1 MKSLQWLFL
10 TFLIIFN
17 AKAQDC
23 TSYKFVDSENVLK
36 YKTSYDGNTFGSAKI
51 TFSKDSFLLKERY
64 YKKLILLDFELYDI
78 SQEYYF
84 REDKGQVY
92 MFLNDTE
99 TLIFDF
105 CLDVGD
111 IYDSEWKVINKSDI
125 STDLNATTRSQIIL
139 QNNSGQIQKWIEG
152 IGGNILKLSS
162 LNLFLC
168 EFYTKD
174 FDQIYY
180 ESLSDCESPVHSSY
194 VSHENKWHFT
204 VPQWT
209 NPGFDYW
216 NSFSSDSFLI
226 ENKYYRKKIRKIVGK
241 TEWEESGIYYREHF
255 GRIFFKYK
263 DSDEQLSYNFSAE
276 VGDTLFPKYDK
287 NTAFVVTNVENIS
300 TLDGISRRKLSL
312 DKICAFMKFPIT
324 WIEGIGETKKSDGLE
339 LGCIIFDPEPQFN
352 CFTTNNKLVYSNSF
366 CYTSVKDV
374 NRQSSISLLPNP
386 VIDQLQIMGNTASIA
401 SLQISDLSGRI
412 LKNKVLH
419 DDTTINVETIPLGIY
434 FCKILFLDGQVQ
446 VLKFIK
452 I

>member
-1 MKSLQWLFL
+1 MKSPQWLFL

-23 TSYKFVDSENVLK
+23 TSYKFVDSENVIK

-99 TLIFDF
+99 ILIFDF
-105 CLDVGD
+105 CLDVGESF
-111 IYDSEWKVINKSDI
+111 DSEWKVINKSDI

-226 ENKYYRKKIRKIVGK
+226 GNKYYRKSISQVVGK

-263 DSDEQLSYNFSAE
+263 DSNEQLSYNFSAE

-374 NRQSSISLLPNP
+374 NRQSSISLIPNP

>member
-51 TFSKDSFLLKERY
+51 KFSKDSFLLKERY

-152 IGGNILKLSS
+152 IGGNKLKLSS

-374 NRQSSISLLPNP
+374 NRQSSISLIPNP

>member
-36 YKTSYDGNTFGSAKI
+36 YKTSYDGITFGSAKI

-111 IYDSEWKVINKSDI
+111 SYDSEWKVINKSDI

-152 IGGNILKLSS
+152 IGGNKLKLSS

-180 ESLSDCESPVHSSY
+180 ESLSDCASPVHTSY
-194 VSHENKWHFT
+194 VSHENKWHLT
-204 VPQWT
+204 VPQWID
-209 NPGFDYW
+209 PGFDYW

-226 ENKYYRKKIRKIVGK
+226 GNKYYRKSISKVVGK
-241 TEWEESGIYYREHF
+241 TEWEESNYYFREHF
-255 GRIFFKYK
+255 GRIFFTYI
-263 DSDEQLSYNFSAE
+263 DGDERLSYNFSSE

-287 NTAFVVTNVENIS
+287 NAAFVVTNVENIT
-300 TLDGISRRKLSL
+300 TLDGISRRKLTLNAECGSR
-312 DKICAFMKFPIT
+312 KISKT
-324 WIEGIGETKKSDGLE
+324 WIEGIGETKMSLGLE
-339 LGCIIFDPEPQFN
+339 LGCGFIDPESQLN
-352 CFTTNNKLVYSNSF
+352 CFITNNKIVYSNGF
-366 CYTSVKDV
+366 CYTSVKDASH
-374 NRQSSISLLPNP
+374 QSGISLPPNP

>member
-374 NRQSSISLLPNP
+374 NRQSSISLIPNP

>member
-152 IGGNILKLSS
+152 LGGNKLKLSS

-168 EFYTKD
+168 EFYSKD

-180 ESLSDCESPVHSSY
+180 ESLSDCKSPVHTSY

-226 ENKYYRKKIRKIVGK
+226 GNKYYRKSISQVVGK
-241 TEWEESGIYYREHF
+241 TEWEESSIYYREHF

-366 CYTSVKDV
+366 CYTSVQDV

>member
-51 TFSKDSFLLKERY
+51 KFSKDSFLLKERY

-111 IYDSEWKVINKSDI
+111 SYDSEWKVINKSDI

-152 IGGNILKLSS
+152 IGGNKLKLSS

>member
-1 MKSLQWLFL
+1 MKSLQWIFL

-105 CLDVGD
+105 CLDVGESF
-111 IYDSEWKVINKSDI
+111 DSEWKVINKSDI

-180 ESLSDCESPVHSSY
+180 ESLSDCESPIHSSY

-263 DSDEQLSYNFSAE
+263 DTDEQLSYNFSAE

-287 NTAFVVTNVENIS
+287 NTAFVVTNVENIT
-300 TLDGISRRKLSL
+300 TLDGISRRKLTLNAECGSR
-312 DKICAFMKFPIT
+312 KISKT
-324 WIEGIGETKKSDGLE
+324 WIEGIGETKMSLGLE
-339 LGCIIFDPEPQFN
+339 LGCGLIDPESQLN
-352 CFTTNNKLVYSNSF
+352 CFITNNKIVYSNGF

-412 LKNKVLH
+412 LKNKVLQ
-419 DDTTINVETIPLGIY
+419 DGNTINVESISSGIY
-434 FCKILFLDGQVQ
+434 ICKILFLDGQGQ